1 MNASRP
7 GRTAWPAPPG
17 WGGVL
22 VAEAVLV
29 AAAIVAYTNLALPS
43 HRVPGWVG
51 PAFFVGI
58 LLVPI
63 VLARWHGDGP
73 REMGVRVD
81 NLGVALR
88 TVVPATL
95 VLLVVV
101 ALVGLALGSWHVD
114 APHRVLK
121 RVGRYLLY
129 GPVQQLLLCGFLF
142 RRLHQAFGGALPAAL
157 LAGLLFGA
165 AHAPNVPLM
174 GMTAAVGVLSCQLFV
189 RAPNVLA
196 VGWMLGLL
204 AVVVRYA
211 WPEAWLERLTVGGNY
226 LERMWPGLFG
236 AG

>member
-1 MNASRP
+1 MSGP
-7 GRTAWPAPPG
+7 GRTAWPAPPA

-22 VAEAVLV
+22 VAEVVLV
-29 AAAIVAYTNLALPS
+29 TTAIVAYTNLALPS

-63 VLARWHGDGP
+63 ALARWHGDGP
-73 REMGVRVD
+73 KAMGLRVD

-88 TVVPATL
+88 TVLPATL
-95 VLLVVV
+95 ALLVVV
-101 ALVGLALGSWHVD
+101 ALVGLLLDAWHLD

-142 RRLHQAFGGALPAAL
+142 RRLHQALGRVLPAAL
-157 LAGLLFGA
+157 LAGALFGA

-174 GMTAAVGVLSCQLFV
+174 GMTAVVGVLSCVLFV
-189 RAPNVLA
+189 RTPNVLA

-226 LERMWPGLFG
+226 LERIWPGVFG